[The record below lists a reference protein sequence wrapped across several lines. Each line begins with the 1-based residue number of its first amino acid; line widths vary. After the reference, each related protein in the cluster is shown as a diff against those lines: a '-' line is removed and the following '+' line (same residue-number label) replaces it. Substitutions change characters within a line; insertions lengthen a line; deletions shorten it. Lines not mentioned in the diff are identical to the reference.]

1 MITLRPYQQ
10 QAVDALARH
19 KRAICVAPAG
29 SGKTIIAAEC
39 VIKRHDPITRTI
51 WLAHTR
57 EQCEQ
62 GEDAIVSVLL
72 SKYNDDADVEIWHT
86 GEDDQIINIET
97 FNNGVR
103 YLFMVCCY
111 NSRPDLSHADIVI
124 VDECHWAGCAM
135 LQEILATAN
144 PRAHVYGFTA
154 TPSREDGVDIT
165 DIIGPI
171 AYTVERAEIQA
182 VGGVLPAEVRVVEFG
197 ARDEFAE
204 RVDRRAAT
212 YYTNKLQW
220 VDRKNGTQK
229 QLKRCQYRAAVMIG
243 VRENANRDTQI
254 AILAAGHAQDSVIVL
269 VDTKDH
275 GKRLESLIDGAV
287 FVASGTAGRSRK
299 LDAFKSGEVRC
310 VVCTSLL
317 EEGFDSPIASVLILA
332 GTGKSARKAI
342 QTTGRVLRP
351 YDGKSHG
358 IIYDFC
364 DLGHG
369 MLTAQH
375 WQRRKVYR
383 KLGYRVGKV

>member
-10 QAVDALARH
+10 QAVDAMARH

-29 SGKTIIAAEC
+29 SGKTIIAAELARRNWAFGDH
-39 VIKRHDPITRTI
+39 IM
-51 WLAHTR
+51 WLAHTK
-57 EQCEQ
+57 EQVEQ
-62 GEDAIVSVLL
+62 GRDAMDAVAPHLRRVVSY
-72 SKYNDDADVEIWHT
+72 S
-86 GEDDQIINIET
+86 
-97 FNNGVR
+97 
-103 YLFMVCCY
+103 CY
-111 NSRPDLSHADIVI
+111 AAEPDTSNVDILI
-124 VDECHWAGCAM
+124 VDECHWAGCDQVRKLIDA
-135 LQEILATAN
+135 LPPFAV
-144 PRAHVYGFTA
+144 VYGFTA
-154 TPSREDGVDIT
+154 TPDRTDDADIT

-197 ARDEFAE
+197 ERDEFAE
-204 RVDRRAAT
+204 RVDQRAAT

-220 VDRKNGTQK
+220 VDRKNGTQE
-229 QLKRCQYRAAVMIG
+229 QLKRCQYRAAVNIG
-243 VRENANRDTQI
+243 VRENTSRDTQI

-299 LDAFKSGEVRC
+299 LDAFKAGEVRC

-351 YDGKSHG
+351 YDGKSCG

-383 KLGYRVGKV
+383 ELGYRVGKNA

>member
-10 QAVDALARH
+10 QAVDAMVKH

-39 VIKRHDPITRTI
+39 VGIFVDRHDHDHAEPNIM
-51 WLAHTR
+51 WLAHTK
-57 EQCEQ
+57 EQVEQ
-62 GEDAIVSVLL
+62 GLAAMDAICP
-72 SKYNDDADVEIWHT
+72 HT
-86 GEDDQIINIET
+86 P
-97 FNNGVR
+97 VA
-103 YLFMVCCY
+103 YHCY
-111 NSRPDLSHADIVI
+111 AAEPDTSNVDILI
-124 VDECHWAGCAM
+124 VDECHWAGCDQVRKLIDA
-135 LQEILATAN
+135 LPPFAV
-144 PRAHVYGFTA
+144 VYGFTA
-154 TPSREDGVDIT
+154 TPDRTDDADIT
-165 DIIGPI
+165 EIIGPI

-197 ARDEFAE
+197 ERDSMEGP
-204 RVDRRAAT
+204 VDSLACG

-220 VDRKNGTQK
+220 VDRKNGSEEQW
-229 QLKRCQYRAAVMIG
+229 KRCQYRAAVMIG
-243 VRENANRDTQI
+243 VRENRNRDTQI
-254 AILAAGHAQDSVIVL
+254 AILAAVHACRDDSVIVL
-269 VDTKDH
+269 VDTKEH
-275 GKRLESLIDGAV
+275 GKRLEALIDGAV

-299 LDAFKSGEVRC
+299 LDAFKAGEVRC

-351 YDGKSHG
+351 YDGKSQG

-383 KLGYRVGKV
+383 ELGYRVRSFSG

>member
-10 QAVDALARH
+10 QAVDAMAKH

-29 SGKTIIAAEC
+29 SGKTIIAAKLIDT
-39 VIKRHDPITRTI
+39 VSNNGLLFPDDPVRVEWI
-51 WLAHTR
+51 AHTQ
-57 EQCEQ
+57 EQCQ
-62 GEDAIVSVLL
+62 QANDALYKVI
-72 SKYNDDADVEIWHT
+72 YT
-86 GEDDQIINIET
+86 GEAYTTDVIT
-97 FNNGVR
+97 H
-103 YLFMVCCY
+103 VCCY
-111 NSRPDLSHADIVI
+111 ASRPDLSHADIVI

-135 LQEILATAN
+135 LQEILATAS
-144 PRAHVYGFTA
+144 PHARVYGFTA

-197 ARDEFAE
+197 DRDEFAE

-220 VDRKNGTQK
+220 VDRKNGSEEQW
-229 QLKRCQYRAAVMIG
+229 KRCQYRAAVMIG
-243 VRENANRDTQI
+243 VRGNSLRDEHIVYI
-254 AILAAGHAQDSVIVL
+254 AGRHSNVHGDSVIVL

-351 YDGKSHG
+351 YDGKSCG

-364 DLGHG
+364 DIGHG

-383 KLGYRVGKV
+383 KLGYRVGSFSG

>member
-1 MITLRPYQQ
+1 MITLRPYQK
-10 QAVDALARH
+10 QAVNAMARH

-39 VIKRHDPITRTI
+39 VRRFVDACMIDPIVMWI
-51 WLAHTR
+51 AHTKEQVQQGR
-57 EQCEQ
+57 EAVQKICP
-62 GEDAIVSVLL
+62 
-72 SKYNDDADVEIWHT
+72 DADVSFHCYAT
-86 GEDDQIINIET
+86 GTDTSEA
-97 FNNGVR
+97 
-103 YLFMVCCY
+103 
-111 NSRPDLSHADIVI
+111 DLLV
-124 VDECHWAGCAM
+124 VDECHHAGAM
-135 LQEILATAN
+135 SLSCRISRLDEYAV
-144 PRAHVYGFTA
+144 VYGFTA

-212 YYTNKLQW
+212 YYTNNLQW
-220 VDRKNGTQK
+220 VDRKNSTQK
-229 QLKRCQYRAAVMIG
+229 QLKRCQYRAAVNIG
-243 VRENANRDTQI
+243 VRENTSRDTQI
-254 AILAAGHAQDSVIVL
+254 AILAAGHAQESVIVL

-299 LDAFKSGEVRC
+299 LDAFKAGEVRC

-332 GTGKSARKAI
+332 GSGKSARKAI

-351 YDGKSHG
+351 YDGKSCG

-383 KLGYRVGKV
+383 KLGYRVGKNA